1 LIAAQKEDRRL
12 RWHTGEDLTVAAG
25 LELKPVEEHS
35 QILDGIPGGCCQLSA
50 ISYQLR
56 AVSQIAIK
64 NGAAGVLARR
74 TGETPV
80 PP

>member
-35 QILDGIPGGCCQLSA
+35 QILDGIGEGVISIQHLALS
-50 ISYQLR
+50 I
-56 AVSQIAIK
+56 
-64 NGAAGVLARR
+64 
-74 TGETPV
+74 
-80 PP
+80 